1 MPDTPS
7 TLSAALLIGFDRS
20 KAALRI
26 VPDLESNS
34 VQLEKVKVPA

>member
-20 KAALRI
+20 KAALGI
-26 VPDLESNS
+26 VPGLESIS
-34 VQLEKVKVPA
+34 VKLEKVEVLA